1 MVMVSEGERGTSQPI
16 LSNVVVASNLAMQGI
31 NININIDQNNSA
43 YQGDNFDTASIL

>member
-1 MVMVSEGERGTSQPI
+1 MVSEGERGTSQPI

-31 NININIDQNNSA
+31 NINIDQNNSA